1 MVVLFPIAAA
11 LTQTS
16 PIATRTIQ
24 AAPFF
29 ALVIARGVYQLK
41 KPLLIGLFLLLT
53 ALEFSHYYRDLIYAY
68 PQRVAAPWHG
78 FDAAL
83 GPVISEAYQQHLS
96 TGRPLYFSNKIEQ
109 VNVQTLFWTKAK
121 FPLIDPKKP
130 LPTGLIVLT
139 QEDCGKQADYCL
151 LAR

>member
-24 AAPFF
+24 AAPWF
-29 ALVIARGVYQLK
+29 ALVIAYGAYHLK
-41 KPLLIGLFLLLT
+41 RPLLIGIFLLLT
-53 ALEFSHYYRDLIYAY
+53 GLEFGHYYRDLIYAY
-68 PQRVAAPWHG
+68 PQRVNQPWHG

-83 GPVISEAYQQHLS
+83 GPMITEAYAKHLS
-96 TGRPLYFSNKIEQ
+96 TGQPLYFSNRIEQ
-109 VNVQTLFWTKAK
+109 INIQTLFWTKAK

-139 QEDCGKQADYCL
+139 QEDCDKQVDYCL